1 VTTADHERAQPVA
14 AVYRR
19 EMLPPSETFVRD
31 HLLRMPRYRT
41 AAVTSSVLPASLPV
55 PGVPVVVPDTRSAA
69 PRAEAAVLRRLG
81 RPPQEVAAPSLAAA
95 VRRTRATLVH
105 AHFGVD
111 AAWALPAVR
120 RTGLPLVVTFHGY
133 DVTVRPDVLA
143 RGGAGGRLLVDTFPA
158 LVERA
163 DAVVTVSEH
172 LRRRLHE
179 RGVPAEKTH
188 VIACGVDVASA
199 PAPRPAEPGAPLLFV
214 GRLAPK
220 KGVADLLQALAGV
233 PDAPVLVVA
242 GDGPLR
248 AELEA
253 LAARLRVRADF
264 LGMRTSEEVR
274 ALMDGAALVCLP
286 SRTAPDGDCEGLP
299 VTALEAGLR
308 GRAVVGYRHS
318 GIPEAVL
325 DGRTGLLAEEGDVA
339 GLRDRL
345 VAALADEGLRQRL
358 GTAARERVAAHF
370 DLDVLLDRL
379 ADVYD
384 DVRARRR

>member
-1 VTTADHERAQPVA
+1 MA

-41 AAVTSSVLPASLPV
+41 VAVTSSVLPSSLPV

-143 RGGAGGRLLVDTFPA
+143 AGGAGGRLLVDTFPA

-179 RGVPAEKTH
+179 RGVPAAKTH

-199 PAPRPAEPGAPLLFV
+199 PAPCPAGPGAPLLFV

-220 KGVADLLQALAGV
+220 KGVADLLHALAGV
-233 PDAPVLVVA
+233 PDAPVLLVA

-345 VAALADEGLRQRL
+345 VAALADDGLRQRL

-370 DLDVLLDRL
+370 DLDVLLGRL